1 MIELD
6 GNNVPNEY
14 EFPGYN
20 DDMGWSNGKFVLGYR
35 EYPLIPRQ
43 EPRMIFFNRADGHE
57 NRRRAARFEVMGKR
71 GKGRDRFRQ

>member
-20 DDMGWSNGKFVLGYR
+20 DDMGWSNGKFLLEYR

-43 EPRMIFFNRADGHE
+43 EPRMIFFNRAD
-57 NRRRAARFEVMGKR
+57 RM
-71 GKGRDRFRQ
+71 